1 MTKFEEMDA
10 VDQFLLLM
18 TMSKLISETGGGGI
32 EDFAQAVGRTP
43 LDAWP
48 IFCAEAGLDQ
58 CGPWIGY
65 PEKPTAASTALSS
78 GAAHARDQITG
89 IYAEMWQDHLARRR
103 ANN

>member
-10 VDQFLLLM
+10 VDQFLLLDAD
-18 TMSKLISETGGGGI
+18 EYGGI

-43 LDAWP
+43 LEAWP

-78 GAAHARDQITG
+78 RAPHARDQITG